1 MLKLIILFN
10 KDLSENC
17 FFSDLFIGAS
27 WIEEKKNSSST
38 VIFTE
43 MLKLQYV
50 HIQDKFPC
58 TFAFKD
64 MLSDE
69 SPCNGRIQPCNG
81 CICIY
86 IHRM

>member
-1 MLKLIILFN
+1 MLKLILLFN

-17 FFSDLFIGAS
+17 FFSDLFMSAS

-50 HIQDKFPC
+50 HIQDKFP
-58 TFAFKD
+58 
-64 MLSDE
+64 
-69 SPCNGRIQPCNG
+69 
-81 CICIY
+81 
-86 IHRM
+86 